1 MLLAFCAAAAGFG
14 EGQVAVSSLY
24 GRGAGTQLS
33 AAVGEMLITKG
44 WRKSLQEAVGAGKE
58 KLEKFSECI
67 RAAPISARGNY
78 AC

>member
-1 MLLAFCAAAAGFG
+1 MLLLLGLERGRLQPPPSTAG
-14 EGQVAVSSLY
+14 A
-24 GRGAGTQLS
+24 AGTQLS
-33 AAVGEMLITKG
+33 AAVDEMLITKG
-44 WRKSLQEAVGAGKE
+44 WRKSLQEVVGAGKE